1 MQTIRETTYT
11 EALGGADSSPI
22 LSPKRRQSLPTKR
35 CSKKQGV
42 LWIRISLRQLE
53 YVYVQFLAGNADQQT
68 QISVSYVSVK
78 TYFGARF
85 SSSFARLAWSIV
97 AIGNRWLW
105 DTVTRRYSQL
115 LDAWREGTIP

>member
-1 MQTIRETTYT
+1 MHFASVHIIHVQVGVYIHI
-11 EALGGADSSPI
+11 PVV
-22 LSPKRRQSLPTKR
+22 
-35 CSKKQGV
+35 QGV

-115 LDAWREGTIP
+115 LDAWKEGTIP